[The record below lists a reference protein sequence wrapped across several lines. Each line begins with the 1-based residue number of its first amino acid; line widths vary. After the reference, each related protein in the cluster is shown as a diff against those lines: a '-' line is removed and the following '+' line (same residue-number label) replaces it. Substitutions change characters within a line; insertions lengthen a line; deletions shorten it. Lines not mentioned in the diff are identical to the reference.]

1 MDIQG
6 TKLELIQYLLNTQK
20 ESLLLKVKEL
30 ISNDRQE
37 TVGHTGSGESIS
49 LEKLYAKLEKAE
61 KDYQLGKVTTDEDLE
76 KEIENFIQNH

>member
-30 ISNDRQE
+30 I
-37 TVGHTGSGESIS
+37 
-49 LEKLYAKLEKAE
+49 
-61 KDYQLGKVTTDEDLE
+61 
-76 KEIENFIQNH
+76 